1 MKYTRVHPVGLHSP
15 EPADQAALT
24 VSMVSGAPLEILVGK
39 QHRRAFCCG
48 NTPYLDLDGSYT
60 RVNLLKNSFSC
71 CALYCIFLTLELKF
85 RKRHRPCPQP
95 TYSPV
100 WATVLPREFREQM
113 PL

>member
-1 MKYTRVHPVGLHSP
+1 MGLRSP

-24 VSMVSGAPLEILVGK
+24 VSMVHGAPLEMLVGK

-60 RVNLLKNSFSC
+60 RVYLLKNSFSFC
-71 CALYCIFLTLELKF
+71 TLYCIFLTLELKF
-85 RKRHRPCPQP
+85 RKKHRPFPQP
-95 TYSPV
+95 TYSLV
-100 WATVLPREFREQM
+100 WATVLPRECREEM